1 MHNTWRVSSGRME
14 RKRRE
19 RERET
24 ERQRDKLFPSVW
36 REEIVI
42 LAVTASVP
50 LSFSTGLSESKEDR
64 DAQKGDAGRNAANDR
79 AKEKERAESENE
91 GPAC

>member
-1 MHNTWRVSSGRME
+1 VSAQEGWKGRGE
-14 RKRRE
+14 RE
-19 RERET
+19 RERETET
-24 ERQRDKLFPSVW
+24 ERQRDKLFPSVR